1 MLPMTGFEPRTS
13 DAKAITLPTE
23 PQPLPK
29 KLSRNGYFEL
39 KFGSSLSKSQS
50 ALNHTTKSCVIY
62 GYASEDKMT

>member
-39 KFGSSLSKSQS
+39 KFYLVSFKVSKCFKLHDNVLRNLWRRQ
-50 ALNHTTKSCVIY
+50 
-62 GYASEDKMT
+62 